1 MCSACSPTTTT
12 STGSTCTSS
21 SSPATRWRTP
31 SSSSLTASRRGR
43 RVRAPVRKF
52 LVGDHLITESDGN
65 VDVKHENMLYIP
77 RLVRQRPQ
85 RGVETDWRGL
95 HPWTGQG
102 RLPAA
107 RVQRAP
113 PSEEEGV
120 DPRPEEPLSLPLREV
135 GEVSC
140 TDSQSS

>member
-1 MCSACSPTTTT
+1 M
-12 STGSTCTSS
+12 
-21 SSPATRWRTP
+21 
-31 SSSSLTASRRGR
+31 
-43 RVRAPVRKF
+43 RAPVRKF
-52 LVGDHLITESDGN
+52 LVGDHLMRQSQMEMLMLSMKIL
-65 VDVKHENMLYIP
+65 MLYIP

-102 RLPAA
+102 WLPAA